1 MKAYSHGPAA
11 GGKPDSLVIFLHGY
25 GSNGQD
31 LISLAPYWER
41 ALPHTAFVSPDAPFP
56 CEIGFGYQWFPLSDI
71 SVTSRTE
78 GVKGAAPFLNR
89 FVEEQMAK
97 YNVSASKV
105 ALVGFSQGT
114 MMSLYAA
121 PRRAEALAGVI
132 GYSGALLAG
141 DELATLP
148 LIAKLPILLIHGDSD
163 PVVPLEAY
171 HHAMAT
177 LQNLGFTDLSGSV
190 TPGLAHSI
198 DEQGLIDGLAFL
210 QRVFS

>member
-1 MKAYSHGPAA
+1 MKAYSHAPAA

-56 CEIGFGYQWFPLSDI
+56 CEIGFGYQWFSLSDV
-71 SVTSRTE
+71 SLTSRTE
-78 GVKGAAPFLNR
+78 GVRVAAPFLNQ
-89 FVEEQMAK
+89 FIEEQRTKYDLPAAK
-97 YNVSASKV
+97 I

-114 MMSLYAA
+114 MMSLYVA
-121 PRRAEALAGVI
+121 PRRAEALAGVV
-132 GYSGALLAG
+132 GYSGALLG
-141 DELATLP
+141 GEELAELQP
-148 LIAKLPILLIHGDSD
+148 VSKLPILLVHGDSD
-163 PVVPLEAY
+163 PVVPVEAY

-177 LQNLGFTDLSGSV
+177 LGNSGFTDLSGSV
-190 TPGLAHSI
+190 TPGLVHSI